1 MLLPASIGLAT
12 LLLSGDLAG
21 AVGHPAPYPHRHYT
35 RVRPHEHP
43 ARPRRVVDPYRRS
56 RLYVGLGVVG
66 TYVLDSDENA
76 LTQVLGGGAGF
87 SATFGIRMQ
96 RWAGLEATWT
106 TTFHETGPSV
116 DFSRALL
123 SSFTLNARIFLI
135 PRAQRLEPFVQLG
148 AGAYLMNRDGFGT
161 DTLSGIGM
169 QAGGGVDIRLS
180 SALTICARVLYRGAY
195 IDNRLAD
202 MGHRAAAGIRLAVR
216 LGDGHPGAR
225 LWTTR
230 RGKPYLGRN
239 AKAYP
244 GDQDTD
250 ERYFAYLRRLVSKLK
265 GRVGS
270 YTVGDELDSQ
280 FGCDSH
286 TPRRLREYYDFFVR
300 AARVI
305 HSVDPAAEVVMFPPA
320 WGYERALADLAMMCQ
335 WGYREAGSGI
345 ALNVAFGRLRRPE
358 RLHTFVTGVRS
369 LSPQFKL
376 YSNGVG
382 YCMDRF
388 PEREQAVRVFHT
400 MFKLWDAG
408 WSQAPYYL
416 LGSHRHLWSS
426 GLVSRGADGQLVRRA
441 AWAAFQTCAQV
452 FYDRAACKRPGFGI
466 EVQPAGDGLGVPGR
480 KYMVNGP
487 ASDAALFS
495 YVRGRELLLVL
506 MQYAFDSDTTT
517 RVNVRVRSGHFRH
530 PVRVPMLSPRGRRD
544 VAYELLP
551 DGSVRLQG
559 LMVTAEPTIVRMVA
573 EP

>member
-1 MLLPASIGLAT
+1 MNQQVKSLA
-12 LLLSGDLAG
+12 
-21 AVGHPAPYPHRHYT
+21 
-35 RVRPHEHP
+35 
-43 ARPRRVVDPYRRS
+43 
-56 RLYVGLGVVG
+56 
-66 TYVLDSDENA
+66 
-76 LTQVLGGGAGF
+76 
-87 SATFGIRMQ
+87 
-96 RWAGLEATWT
+96 
-106 TTFHETGPSV
+106 
-116 DFSRALL
+116 
-123 SSFTLNARIFLI
+123 
-135 PRAQRLEPFVQLG
+135 
-148 AGAYLMNRDGFGT
+148 
-161 DTLSGIGM
+161 
-169 QAGGGVDIRLS
+169 
-180 SALTICARVLYRGAY
+180 
-195 IDNRLAD
+195 
-202 MGHRAAAGIRLAVR
+202 
-216 LGDGHPGAR
+216 
-225 LWTTR
+225 LW
-230 RGKPYLGRN
+230 
-239 AKAYP
+239 
-244 GDQDTD
+244 
-250 ERYFAYLRRLVSKLK
+250 VS
-265 GRVGS
+265 
-270 YTVGDELDSQ
+270 
-280 FGCDSH
+280 
-286 TPRRLREYYDFFVR
+286 
-300 AARVI
+300 
-305 HSVDPAAEVVMFPPA
+305 
-320 WGYERALADLAMMCQ
+320 
-335 WGYREAGSGI
+335 I